1 MSEPDATTERSSAVD
16 LSELRLMPDWVANFG
31 KPAQLPRHAEREDR
45 EGRGAGGRG
54 QRGRAPFKERR
65 DDRGGGRFEKGRLR
79 ERRGQGERRH
89 DRAGSGDFKHR
100 ERAPLPT
107 DIVITLEPEEKT
119 VGALAAHIR
128 STGRAFSMFDASR
141 VALESADRF
150 RLRIACAA
158 ERPAPLIQV
167 PEDGSLFLTREEAL
181 LHILH
186 STVLEVYY
194 KPEEI
199 ELEEPKGEFK
209 SVAVCGMSGEL
220 LGPPNHHSYQTA
232 LLRLHRERF
241 ADVPFEVYKH
251 RVRVE
256 HDPDLVAKWKEQQR
270 KGTRWT
276 YLKSGPAEDATPLV
290 FTSRADMEAHFR
302 RLHGADA
309 TSEVREAKMHGNV
322 PREHLSQV
330 LWVLVRRAV
339 EHARSHLFEFS
350 QRLGSA
356 LEHEGLKLFKR
367 RGGKLFVSRIKP
379 RAVDPTVVFSER
391 VAKIVEAIRQHPG
404 IPISQ
409 LLEGIA
415 PSPHAEAV
423 SPPDETTSAG
433 ELPRLADEQLAA
445 LKDLRWLADAGYVI
459 EYSDGA
465 VFLGVQGETAKKEA
479 PPEVSS
485 ADAGGSHPPATGES
499 PPAAATA
506 EPVVAASSEAQSAP
520 PEEPCE
526 SRDDA
531 GGATVAPG
539 DRGLQ

>member
-1 MSEPDATTERSSAVD
+1 MSEPDATTERSSPVD

-31 KPAQLPRHAEREDR
+31 KPQQALRHVEREDR
-45 EGRGAGGRG
+45 EGRGAGDRER
-54 QRGRAPFKERR
+54 RGRPPFKDRR
-65 DDRGGGRFEKGRLR
+65 NDRGGSRFEKGRPQD
-79 ERRGQGERRH
+79 RRAQGDRRH
-89 DRAGSGDFKHR
+89 DRPGGGDFKHR

-107 DIVITLEPEEKT
+107 DIVVTLEPEEKT
-119 VGALAAHIR
+119 VAALAAHIR
-128 STGRAFSMFDASR
+128 ATGRAFSMFDASR
-141 VALESADRF
+141 VALESGDRF

-158 ERPAPLIQV
+158 ERPAPLIQA

-186 STVLEVYY
+186 SKVLEAYY

-199 ELEEPKGEFK
+199 ELEEPKGEFR

-241 ADVPFEVYKH
+241 ADVPLEVYKH

-256 HDPDLVAKWKEQQR
+256 HDPDLVAKWKEQQK

-276 YLKSGPAEDATPLV
+276 YLKGGPAADATPLV
-290 FTSRADMEAHFR
+290 FTSRADMEGHFR

-309 TSEVREAKMHGNV
+309 ISEVREALKPGDV
-322 PREHLSQV
+322 PREHLSQILGAV
-330 LWVLVRRAV
+330 VRRAV
-339 EHARSHLFEFS
+339 EHARNHPFEFS

-356 LEHEGLKLFKR
+356 LEREGLKLFKR
-367 RGGKLFVSRIKP
+367 RGGKLFVSRIRP

-391 VAKIVEAIRQHPG
+391 VAKLVDAIRQHPG
-404 IPISQ
+404 IPIPK
-409 LLEGIA
+409 LLEAVA
-415 PSPHAEAV
+415 PSPQAEAV
-423 SPPDETTSAG
+423 PPLDETRPAAAQPPG
-433 ELPRLADEQLAA
+433 PADEQLAA

-479 PPEVSS
+479 QPEATS
-485 ADAGGSHPPATGES
+485 ADVSGSP
-499 PPAAATA
+499 PPAAA
-506 EPVVAASSEAQSAP
+506 EPAPAVHAPSEAPCEP
-520 PEEPCE
+520 PGELHE

-531 GGATVAPG
+531 AGAAVAPG
-539 DRGLQ
+539 DPGHQ